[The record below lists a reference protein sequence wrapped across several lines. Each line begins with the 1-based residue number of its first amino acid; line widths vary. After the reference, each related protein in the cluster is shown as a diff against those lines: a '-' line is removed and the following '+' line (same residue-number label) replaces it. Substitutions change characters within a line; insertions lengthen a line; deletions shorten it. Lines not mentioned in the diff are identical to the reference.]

1 MQLKSRTLLS
11 LTVFLAISA
20 LLTFVQLKVENPLL
34 ILERFV
40 HGGGWVEIFLAACYG
55 SLVAWYMYD
64 PARSARWRQ
73 VTWLVFSIV
82 FFSQLLLGLTISE
95 KFLMTGKLHLPIP
108 MMIMSGPIYRGEFSV
123 MSILFLST
131 ILLSG
136 PAWCSH
142 FCYFGALDG
151 WAAGSKKRRRRMDR
165 IWNLKIPFILTI
177 IAATVLLRILAVD
190 VRVATFIAI
199 GFGVAG
205 LAVMLLFSRKKGQ
218 MVHCLTWCP
227 IGTIVSGAKYVN
239 PIRLSIDENCT
250 GCMLCSAHCKYNA
263 LKTEDIRDR
272 RPGAT
277 CTLCGDCVT
286 SCHAGSLQYKL
297 FNLEPAKSRNIYLGI
312 TITLHAMTMVLAKI

>member
-1 MQLKSRTLLS
+1 MKSRTILS
-11 LTVFLAISA
+11 LTVFLVVAV
-20 LLTFVQLKVENPLL
+20 LLIFVQLKVDNPLL
-34 ILERFV
+34 VLERFFK
-40 HGGGWVEIFLAACYG
+40 GGGWVEIFLAASYG
-55 SLVAWYMYD
+55 GVVAWFMHD

-73 VTWLVFSIV
+73 VTWLAFSFV
-82 FFSQLLLGLTISE
+82 FFSQLLLGVTVSE
-95 KFLMTGKLHLPIP
+95 KFLMTGELHLPIP

-123 MSILFLST
+123 MTILFVST

-151 WAAGSKKRRRRMDR
+151 WAAGKKKRRKRLDK
-165 IWNLKIPFILTI
+165 IWKLKIPFILTI
-177 IAATVLLRILAVD
+177 VAVTILLRILAVD
-190 VRVATFIAI
+190 LMIATLIAI
-199 GFGVAG
+199 GFGVGG
-205 LAVMLLFSRKKGQ
+205 LVVMLLFSRKKGQ

-239 PIRLSIDENCT
+239 PIRLTINDSCT
-250 GCMLCSAHCKYNA
+250 SCMLCTSHCKYNA
-263 LKTEDIRDR
+263 LKKEDILARK
-272 RPGAT
+272 PAST

-297 FNLEPAKSRNIYLGI
+297 FNLKPAMSRNIYLGI